1 MSMSKPDREGELLQL
16 LTETQAIMGRLFS
29 HRARDLGVTRPQ
41 WRVLGRLY
49 RHDGMTQAQL
59 SELTGIAPSPLGKV
73 VDQLEAMG
81 YLERRRDPDDRRVN
95 RLHLTE
101 AVQPL
106 VGPAQTVVREL
117 ERAAMEG
124 VPEGSSLVEQLAG
137 LKATLSD
144 LAEREFSQTAP

>member
-1 MSMSKPDREGELLQL
+1 MSKRNREGELLQL

-49 RHDGMTQAQL
+49 RHDGMTQSQL

-73 VDQLEAMG
+73 VDQLEARG

-117 ERAAMEG
+117 ERAAMDG
-124 VPEGSSLVEQLAG
+124 VPEGSSLIEQLAG
-137 LKATLSD
+137 LKASLSD
-144 LAEREFSQTAP
+144 LAEREFSQTTT